1 MFEKLKKRIQR
12 AHYRRHRRRLQKMRH
27 IHDHIHG
34 VHHHFRHIHDIDT
47 KNLSSLSIVPVG
59 EYTFITTLCSPE
71 MEHRLLEMGFVPQT
85 VVKVIAK
92 TGGQENGSVLIEIK
106 GSKLALNFKTANEIL
121 VKEKSQKG
129 DIEDEQENNCSSMR
143 KSQLR

>member
-1 MFEKLKKRIQR
+1 MFEKLKKHIQR
-12 AHYRRHRRRLQKMRH
+12 AHYRRHRKRLQKMRH

-34 VHHHFRHIHDIDT
+34 IHHHFRHIHDIDT

-59 EYTFITTLCSPE
+59 KYTFITTLCSPE

-85 VVKVIAK
+85 DITVLAK
-92 TGGQENGSVLIEIK
+92 TGGHENGSVLIEIK

-129 DIEDEQENNCSSMR
+129 DIEDEQEINGRTVR